1 MNTMKWFKN
10 LRFVRKIQGGFF
22 ALSVILA
29 LVMFTSFILL
39 NRMSSLQDE
48 IFKEY
53 VIPQNQIEE
62 LYSQFQKT
70 QFLMMQFSMEEF
82 ANKFNDNVKE
92 YEKYKTSIDSYIDS
106 LLNSNLSSG
115 LTDELSK
122 VKQSW
127 TEYKTI
133 VVDAIL
139 SASVTHNY
147 EMAADISVTSGEEIG
162 MKLNKAFRRIQDE
175 LYSKSE
181 ELSDYSNSTVNT
193 GVLFTVCG
201 AILGAVIFLICV
213 FYIAPIIG
221 KPIENLKGIVK
232 EFSLGNYNVEIKNDT
247 KDEIGELTLLFN
259 ELQQAQ
265 KEKIFSA
272 EQIASGVIEKV
283 KTASEKD
290 LLAIAF
296 NKEADII
303 KNILDEAHK
312 LIVENKKGNLNYRA
326 DSSKF
331 SGSWKQL
338 IEGINSVG
346 DAILAPIKESSEIL
360 AELADGNLTARVEGN
375 YSGDHELMKNRI
387 NTVAQSLSKAI
398 SEVSEAVMAAAAASD
413 QISSSAEEMSAGAK
427 NQTAKTSEVSS
438 SVEEM
443 TETILENTKNANVAS
458 EAARKAGDK
467 AKEGGKVVE
476 GTIQGMIRI
485 ADVVKKSAKTVEA
498 LGNSS
503 DQIGQIVEVINEI
516 AEQTNL
522 LALNAAIE
530 AARAGEQ
537 GRGFAVV
544 ADEVKKLAE
553 RTSKATKEIAGMIKQ
568 IQNDTKDAVQSMKL
582 GTEEVDK
589 GKVSTDKAGKVLNEI
604 ITEAE
609 KVTEIASLV
618 ASASEQQSLA
628 AETINGNIES
638 INNVT
643 QQSAAGIEQ
652 ISQSAVSLNK
662 ITQKLESMIKQFKL
676 DLNERHFGGENGNRK
691 IIEKRF

>member
-1 MNTMKWFKN
+1 MKWFKD

-29 LVMFTSFILL
+29 LVMLTSFILL

-106 LLNSNLSSG
+106 LLNSNLSGG
-115 LTDELSK
+115 LLDELSN

-147 EMAADISVTSGEEIG
+147 EMAADIAVTSGEEIG
-162 MKLNKAFRRIQDE
+162 LKLNKAFRRIQDE

-193 GVLFTVCG
+193 GVLFTVSG

-290 LLAIAF
+290 SLAIAF

-303 KNILDEAHK
+303 KNILDEAHA

-326 DSSKF
+326 DSSKY

-360 AELADGNLTARVEGN
+360 AELANGNLTARVEGD
-375 YSGDHELMKNRI
+375 YSGDHELMKNSI

-458 EAARKAGDK
+458 EAAKKAGDK

-516 AEQTNL
+516 ADQTNL

-589 GKVSTDKAGKVLNEI
+589 GKASTDKAGKVLNEI

-662 ITQKLESMIKQFKL
+662 ITQKLESMINQFKL
-676 DLNERHFGGENGNRK
+676 DQNERNFSRDNGNRK
-691 IIEKRF
+691 KIEKTF

>member
-1 MNTMKWFKN
+1 MNWFKN

-22 ALSVILA
+22 TLSFILA
-29 LVMFTSFILL
+29 LIIVTSYILL
-39 NRMSSLQDE
+39 NKMSLLKDE
-48 IFKEY
+48 IFQEY
-53 VIPQNQIEE
+53 VNPQGQIQEI
-62 LYSQFQKT
+62 YSQFQKT
-70 QFLMMQFSMEEF
+70 QFIMMQFSMKEF

-92 YEKYKTSIDSYIDS
+92 YEKYRISIDSYIDS
-106 LLNSNLSSG
+106 LLSSNLSSE
-115 LTDELSK
+115 LKDELST

-139 SASVTHNY
+139 SASVTNNY
-147 EMAADISVTSGEEIG
+147 EMAADIATTSGEEIG
-162 MKLNKAFRRIQDE
+162 LKLNRAFNSIQNE
-175 LYSKSE
+175 LYNKSQ
-181 ELSDYSNSTVNT
+181 ELSAYSTSTVNT
-193 GVLFTVCG
+193 GTLFTIAGTV
-201 AILGAVIFLICV
+201 LGAAIFLVCV
-213 FYIAPIIG
+213 FYIAPTIS

-232 EFSLGNYNVEIKNDT
+232 EFSLGNYEIEIKNDT

-265 KEKIFSA
+265 KEKILSA

-283 KTASEKD
+283 KITSEKD
-290 LLAIAF
+290 SLALAF

-303 KNILDEAHK
+303 KNIMDEAHK
-312 LIVENKKGNLNYRA
+312 LIVENNKGNLNYRA

-331 SGSWKQL
+331 SGSWRLL
-338 IEGINSVG
+338 IDGINSVQ
-346 DAILAPIKESSEIL
+346 DAILAPIKESAEIL
-360 AELADGNLTARVEGN
+360 TELAEGNLTARVKGEYN
-375 YSGDHELMKNRI
+375 GDHQLIKNSI
-387 NTVAQSLSKAI
+387 NTVAQSLSKAL

-427 NQTAKTSEVSS
+427 DQTIKTAEVSS

-443 TETILENTKNANVAS
+443 TGTILENTKNANLAS
-458 EAARKAGDK
+458 EAAKKAGSK
-467 AKEGGKVVE
+467 AKEGGHVVE
-476 GTIQGMIRI
+476 GTIDGMIRI

-498 LGNSS
+498 LGKSS
-503 DQIGQIVEVINEI
+503 DQIGQIIEVINEI

-568 IQNDTKDAVQSMKL
+568 IQNDTNDAVQSMKL

-589 GKVSTDKAGKVLNEI
+589 GKASTDKAGKVLNEI
-604 ITEAE
+604 ISEAE
-609 KVTEIASLV
+609 KVNEIAALV

-628 AETINGNIES
+628 AETINSNIES

-643 QQSAAGIEQ
+643 QQSAVGIEQ

-662 ITQKLESMIKQFKL
+662 ITQKLELMIKQFKL
-676 DLNERHFGGENGNRK
+676 DNHEKIFSGDNGNSK
-691 IIEKRF
+691 KFQKTF